1 MLYVFWNFNGKTFV
15 SMNNLKSVC
24 QGQKFWRQIVLLGR
38 FLINFISMIF
48 FTDILSDHL
57 LFANIST
64 LQCLMVQGFWVKAS
78 WGFPKGKVNKDE
90 EPINCAVRE
99 VSWMLCGM
107 AILILKNV
115 INFFNSCLRHK
126 ILVNSFND
134 LSSFEHFLAF

>member
-1 MLYVFWNFNGKTFV
+1 M
-15 SMNNLKSVC
+15 
-24 QGQKFWRQIVLLGR
+24 LLGR

-99 VSWMLCGM
+99 VS
-107 AILILKNV
+107 
-115 INFFNSCLRHK
+115 
-126 ILVNSFND
+126 
-134 LSSFEHFLAF
+134 